1 VSISASNSYLSAHD
15 YKRATTGQEI
25 ASILGNLLRI
35 GPGAVVQGATSLPVT
50 PNTTIAL
57 NAYDPVTIFDGSNTE
72 VVQVG
77 SAGASIGSS
86 AIPLMVGAQFG
97 HAAGTSCCSDGTQG
111 SLAEA
116 ILEGSAEVE
125 RICRQP
131 LLLATY
137 TDLLPLLSMRAAVDN
152 GSRLL
157 LRPRQSPVASVS
169 AITIYFTPT
178 STLNLNTSQATIDST
193 GKTIDISALDTVQSG
208 NNNALYFLNY
218 LDNTTPGD
226 VGVTYTAGFAYSA
239 LPLYIRRAAVLL
251 VSDILSMRINP
262 IGAAELK
269 QGQVMYTTYLR
280 GDLSGESANIKQAR
294 KLLQPVTQEAW

>member
-1 VSISASNSYLSAHD
+1 MSISASNSYLSAHD
-15 YKRATTGQEI
+15 YRRATTGQEI

-35 GPGAVVQGATSLPVT
+35 GPGAVAQGATNLPVT

-57 NAYDPVTIFDGSNTE
+57 NAYDPVTIFDGSSTE

-77 SAGASIGSS
+77 SAGAVVGSPS
-86 AIPLMVGAQFG
+86 IPLLSGVQFG
-97 HAAGTSCCSDGTQG
+97 HVAGTSCCSDGVEG

-157 LRPRQSPVASVS
+157 LRPRQSPAASVS
-169 AITIYFTPT
+169 AITIYFTPN
-178 STLNLNTSQATIDST
+178 STLALNTSQATIDST

-208 NNNALYFLNY
+208 NNNALYLLNY
-218 LDNTTPGD
+218 LDNATPGD
-226 VGVTYTAGFAYSA
+226 VGVTYTAGFAYLS

-251 VSDILSMRINP
+251 VSDVLSDRLNP
-262 IGAAELK
+262 AGAALTR
-269 QGQVMYTTYLR
+269 QGQLQQETYLR
-280 GDLSGESANIKQAR
+280 GDLSGESALWKRAR
-294 KLLQPVTQEAW
+294 KLLQPVIQEAW